1 MGLLWFPSPGVNLCW
16 ALVGVGCQIYFCPN
30 HTHSHLDG
38 RMAACKPIASSTV
51 RLESVARSLKP
62 HHGTV
67 ERLAADHETS
77 QDPKDPKYPFT
88 TAPASVKTDC
98 KRRRKNLHRHTD

>member
-1 MGLLWFPSPGVNLCW
+1 
-16 ALVGVGCQIYFCPN
+16 
-30 HTHSHLDG
+30 
-38 RMAACKPIASSTV
+38 MAACKPMASSTV

-77 QDPKDPKYPFT
+77 QDPQDPLT
-88 TAPASVKTDC
+88 TAPASVEKECEKKREGKTFTVT
-98 KRRRKNLHRHTD
+98 LTD

>member
-1 MGLLWFPSPGVNLCW
+1 
-16 ALVGVGCQIYFCPN
+16 
-30 HTHSHLDG
+30 
-38 RMAACKPIASSTV
+38 MAACKPMASSTV

-67 ERLAADHETS
+67 ERLVADHETS
-77 QDPKDPKYPFT
+77 QDPKDPFT

-98 KRRRKNLHRHTD
+98 EKKKKEKNLHRDTD